1 MRYLR
6 LLALLVFLS
15 AWLLS
20 FGTVHAADEKVLH
33 IIYNQDMRTSDPHI
47 AYETET
53 WPTASL
59 FYVGLV
65 KMKDAST
72 PEPALAESYK
82 ISDDGTTYTFTLR
95 DGIKFSNGRDITT
108 DDVKYS
114 FMRLLNPKTASPTAF
129 MFSPL
134 IGAPEY
140 QAGKADDVAGIKI
153 IDKKTIEFKTSTPVW
168 SMMQRFALPPGFIVA
183 KEGVQAAGDEFAR
196 KPLGAGPYMLD
207 SWQSGVMIKGV
218 RNPNYYEKGKPV
230 FDRFELQLGVEDSVG
245 ALKIENGEA
254 DIALNFV
261 SNGDYP
267 RLSGD
272 PALSKRLLK
281 LLANPNIDYVIMNDN
296 KAPFDKLDVRKA
308 LNMAID
314 RDRLTKITNGR
325 SVPIGGFLPPGVP
338 GSNPD
343 VKPPA
348 FDPDGAKKLLA
359 SAGYPDGFS
368 VKLVSNNDP
377 TDVSLSQAVI
387 SDLGA
392 IGVKIEYTQLEEA
405 QFLDYLTSK
414 PDEIDMVTTEWYM
427 DYVDPSDNWEPLL
440 KCGGSYNW
448 AKYCNK
454 DLDALFEKANLTPL
468 GDARWKAFAD
478 FEAKVS
484 EQVPNLFLEHRDN
497 YYFLSARLVIE
508 SDPGYLLKF
517 ADASLK

>member
-1 MRYLR
+1 MRFAKLIR
-6 LLALLVFLS
+6 VLALLAFVS
-15 AWLLS
+15 AWMLPL
-20 FGTVHAADEKVLH
+20 GTARAADDKILH

-59 FYVGLV
+59 FYIGLV

-72 PEPALAESYK
+72 PEPALAESWK
-82 ISDDGTTYTFTLR
+82 VSDDGTTYTFTLR

-114 FMRLLNPKTASPTAF
+114 FTRLLDPKTASPTAF
-129 MFSPL
+129 MFAPL
-134 IGAPEY
+134 MGVDDF
-140 QAGKADDVAGIKI
+140 QSGKATEVAGIKV

-183 KEGVQAAGDEFAR
+183 KEGVEAGGADFGR
-196 KPLGAGPYMLD
+196 KPLGGGPYILH
-207 SWQSGVMIKGV
+207 SWQSGVMIKGTK
-218 RNPNYYEKGKPV
+218 NPYYFEKGKPA
-230 FDRFELQLGVEDSVG
+230 FDGFDMQLGVENSVG
-245 ALKIENGEA
+245 TLKIENGEA

-261 SNGDYP
+261 SNADYP

-272 PALSKRLLK
+272 AKLSKRLLK
-281 LLANPNIDYVIMNDN
+281 LEANPNIDYVILNVN

-314 RDRLTKITNGR
+314 RERLTKITNGR
-325 SVPIGGFLPPGVP
+325 SVPIGGFLPPDVP

-387 SDLGA
+387 SDLSA

-405 QFLDYLTSK
+405 QFLDYLNKK
-414 PDEIDMVTTEWYM
+414 PEELEMVTTEWYM

-454 DLDALFEKANLTPL
+454 DLDAIFEKSNITPL
-468 GDARWKAFAD
+468 GDVLWKAFYD
-478 FEAKVS
+478 FEAKVTG
-484 EQVPNLFLEHRDN
+484 QVPN
-497 YYFLSARLVIE
+497 
-508 SDPGYLLKF
+508 
-517 ADASLK
+517 